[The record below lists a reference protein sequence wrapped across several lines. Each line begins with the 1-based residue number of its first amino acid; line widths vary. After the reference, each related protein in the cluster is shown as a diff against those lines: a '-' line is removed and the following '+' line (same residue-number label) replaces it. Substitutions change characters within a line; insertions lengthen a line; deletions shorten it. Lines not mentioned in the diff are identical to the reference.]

1 MRSTFRLFLSVPAR
15 KCRFLWEW
23 NVSERRR
30 PACLP
35 SSLSRLWSA
44 NSIVSERSLHL
55 FSSEVSRAPCDA
67 FSRIYKVCNLPCVG
81 FLIFWIAEIKHA
93 LLLGGI
99 LLDSRGFLLSL
110 ITTDLCYLRV
120 PPGLWNVSSHIIRF
134 TLGSCLPLYIFGN
147 TIKAKVTQC
156 TRVDL
161 KRSSIDQIDLYFIF
175 KTWTLNLSDRY
186 SSVKSQII
194 VKTP

>member
-1 MRSTFRLFLSVPAR
+1 MKSTFRLFLSVPAR

-23 NVSERRR
+23 NVVSERRR
-30 PACLP
+30 PPCLP

-55 FSSEVSRAPCDA
+55 FSSEVSRPPCDA

-81 FLIFWIAEIKHA
+81 FLIFWIAEIKHS
-93 LLLGGI
+93 LLGGI

-110 ITTDLCYLRV
+110 ITTDLCHLRV

-134 TLGSCLPLYIFGN
+134 TLGSCLLLYIFGN
-147 TIKAKVTQC
+147 TMKEKVTQC
-156 TRVDL
+156 TKVDFKKKKVL
-161 KRSSIDQIDLYFIF
+161 NSSNWFIF
-175 KTWTLNLSDRY
+175 Y
-186 SSVKSQII
+186 I
-194 VKTP
+194 